1 MKQKSI
7 LLVDDEKFILSSLSR
22 ELASDNF
29 KVTPAAS
36 GEIALA
42 KLEEDS
48 FDLVITDLRMPGV
61 NGFQVLEATKR
72 RDERTMVIIL
82 TGYADLDS
90 AVDALRSGAD
100 DFLQKPC
107 DIDELLYRIS
117 NCVAKQDLQ
126 RKVAQYENILPVC
139 SYCKKIRDD
148 RPGTSAK
155 GRWQSVEE
163 FFNTAG
169 KGHVTHGCCPD
180 CFTEQM
186 EKVRHLQKSSQYPSA
201 GSC

>member
-29 KVTPAAS
+29 KVTQAAS

-61 NGFQVLEATKR
+61 SGFQVLEASKR
-72 RDERTMVIIL
+72 RNERTMVIIL

-107 DIDELLYRIS
+107 DIDELLCRIS

-126 RKVAQYENILPVC
+126 RRVAQYEDILPVC
-139 SYCKKIRDD
+139 WYCKKIRND
-148 RPGTSAK
+148 RSEMPDT

-163 FFNTAG
+163 YFNTVR

-180 CFTEQM
+180 CFTQQM
-186 EKVRHLQKSSQYPSA
+186 EKVRHSQKSSQYPSA
-201 GSC
+201 G

>member
-22 ELASDNF
+22 ELASENF
-29 KVTPAAS
+29 KVTPVAS
-36 GEIALA
+36 GEIALV
-42 KLEEDS
+42 KLEEDR

-61 NGFQVLEATKR
+61 SGFQVLEATKR

-90 AVDALRSGAD
+90 AVGALRSGAD

-139 SYCKKIRDD
+139 SYCKKISDYHR
-148 RPGTSAK
+148 TSASFK
-155 GRWQSVEE
+155 RRCG
-163 FFNTAG
+163 TG
-169 KGHVTHGCCPD
+169 
-180 CFTEQM
+180 
-186 EKVRHLQKSSQYPSA
+186 
-201 GSC
+201 

>member
-72 RDERTMVIIL
+72 KDERTMVIIL
-82 TGYADLDS
+82 TGCADLDS

-107 DIDELLYRIS
+107 DVDELLYRIS
-117 NCVAKQDLQ
+117 NCVARQDLQ
-126 RKVAQYENILPVC
+126 RKVSQYENILPVC

-148 RPGTSAK
+148 RPGTFK

-163 FFNTAG
+163 YFHAAG